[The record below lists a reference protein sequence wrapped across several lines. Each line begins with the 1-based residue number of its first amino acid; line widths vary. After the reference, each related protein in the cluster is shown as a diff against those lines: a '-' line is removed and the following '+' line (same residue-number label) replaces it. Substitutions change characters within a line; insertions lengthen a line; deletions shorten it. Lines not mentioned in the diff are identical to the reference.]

1 MQVYATDKEQMDQVM
16 GYVKKYG
23 PTIILAILVFL
34 AAFWGKSYY
43 YKKQA
48 NQLAE
53 ASTLYEKL
61 NRTTSENVKVTYA
74 NDLLNNYSNT
84 IYARFGAITLGKHE
98 VANDNFDE
106 AIKHF
111 TYVYQNS
118 SDWEQLKAMAFE
130 NWMRAL
136 LAQGNAQ
143 EALDKL
149 QKENKL
155 IKEYPVLFGNLE
167 GDVYSKLNQ
176 KDNAI
181 KAYEKTLGQ
190 IEANPML
197 IQTIKP
203 YYDFIML
210 KKNQLQ

>member
-1 MQVYATDKEQMDQVM
+1 MQVYATDKEQIDQVM
-16 GYVKKYG
+16 GYIRKYG
-23 PTIILAILVFL
+23 PTVLLAILVFL
-34 AAFWGKSYY
+34 AAFWGKSFY

-53 ASTLYEKL
+53 ASTLYDKL
-61 NRTTSENVKVTYA
+61 SKSSSDSVKVAYA
-74 NDLLNNYSNT
+74 NDLLNNYDNT
-84 IYARFGAITLGKHE
+84 IYAKFGALTLGKYA

-118 SDWEQLKAMAFE
+118 SDWGQLKAMAFE
-130 NWMRAL
+130 NWLRVL
-136 LAQGNAQ
+136 LIQGNAQ
-143 EALDKL
+143 ESLEKL
-149 QKENKL
+149 QKETKL
-155 IKEYPVLFGNLE
+155 VEKYTVLFGNLE
-167 GDVYSKLNQ
+167 GDIYSKLNQ

-181 KAYEKTLGQ
+181 KAYEKTLGL

-203 YYDFIML
+203 YYDFILL